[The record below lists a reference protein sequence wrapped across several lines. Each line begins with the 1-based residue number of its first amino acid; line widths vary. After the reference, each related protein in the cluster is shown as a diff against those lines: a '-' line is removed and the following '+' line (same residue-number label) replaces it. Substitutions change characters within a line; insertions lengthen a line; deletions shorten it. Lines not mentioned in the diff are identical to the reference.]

1 MKKFPKAGLLI
12 ITLVIP
18 ALIFTLLKLFGT
30 NHYDLPYFVAEK
42 DGNGSII
49 MQNGDTLFH
58 QVSADCGVFGGVNL
72 DGRLTVVSRM
82 PSNCGEPCERA
93 IDELERIAA
102 LKAAIPE
109 LQVLLVATDAV
120 RQGDWQ
126 SVKADSVVVADC
138 FEKELTDIAKGSNI
152 VNGRAGQIVL
162 IDRNKHV
169 RGFYKAGDGEETGR
183 LMAEIKI
190 LDYEKKN
197 EK

>member
-12 ITLVIP
+12 VTLVIP

-42 DGNGSII
+42 DGIGCALD
-49 MQNGDTLFH
+49 QNGDTLFH
-58 QVSADCGVFGGVNL
+58 QVSADCRIFGGTKL

-82 PSNCGEPCERA
+82 PANCGEPCGRA
-93 IDELERIAA
+93 TDELTRIVE
-102 LKAAIPE
+102 LRSAIPE
-109 LQVLLVATDAV
+109 LQVILVASDSV
-120 RQGDWQ
+120 RMGDWRA
-126 SVKADSVVVADC
+126 VKVDSATIANC
-138 FEKELTDIAKGSNI
+138 FSKELTDAAKGSDAM
-152 VNGRAGQIVL
+152 NGRAGQIVL
-162 IDRNKHV
+162 IDRNRQV
-169 RGFYKAGDGEETGR
+169 RGFYKAGDGEETDR

>member
-49 MQNGDTLFH
+49 VQNGDTLFH

-109 LQVLLVATDAV
+109 LQVLSIASDTV
-120 RQGDWQ
+120 RRGEWR
-126 SVKADSVVVADC
+126 SLKADSGTIASC
-138 FEKELTDIAKGSNI
+138 FSKELTDSAKGSDAS
-152 VNGRAGQIVL
+152 NGRAGQIVL

>member
-12 ITLVIP
+12 VTLVIP
-18 ALIFTLLKLFGT
+18 ALIFALLKLFGT

-49 MQNGDTLFH
+49 VQNGDTLFH
-58 QVSADCGVFGGVNL
+58 QVSGDCGVFEGVNL

-93 IDELERIAA
+93 TDEMERIAA

-109 LQVLLVATDAV
+109 LQVLSIAEDTV
-120 RQGDWQ
+120 RRGSWQ
-126 SVKADSVVVADC
+126 LVKADSAAIASC
-138 FEKELTDIAKGSNI
+138 FSKELTDAVKGSDAS
-152 VNGRAGQIVL
+152 NGRAGQIVL
-162 IDRNKHV
+162 IDRNRHV
-169 RGFYKAGDGEETGR
+169 RGFYKAGDGEETDR

>member
-18 ALIFTLLKLFGT
+18 ALIFALLKLFGT

-93 IDELERIAA
+93 TDELERIAA

>member
-12 ITLVIP
+12 VTLVIP
-18 ALIFTLLKLFGT
+18 ALIFALLKLFGT

-49 MQNGDTLFH
+49 VQNGDTLFQ
-58 QVSADCGVFGGVNL
+58 QVSADCGIFGGVNL
-72 DGRLTVVSRM
+72 DGRLTVVSRT
-82 PSNCGEPCERA
+82 PPNCGEPCERA
-93 IDELERIAA
+93 TDELERIAA

-109 LQVLLVATDAV
+109 LQVLSIASDTV
-120 RQGDWQ
+120 RRGEWQ
-126 SVKADSVVVADC
+126 SVRADSATIANC
-138 FEKELTDIAKGSNI
+138 FSKELTDAAKVSDAS
-152 VNGRAGQIVL
+152 NGRAGQIVL
-162 IDRNKHV
+162 IDRNRHV
-169 RGFYKAGDGEETGR
+169 RGFYKAGDGEETDR

>member
-18 ALIFTLLKLFGT
+18 ALIFALLKLFGT

>member
-18 ALIFTLLKLFGT
+18 ALIFALLKLFGT

-49 MQNGDTLFH
+49 VQNGDTLFH
-58 QVSADCGVFGGVNL
+58 QVSASCGLLRTVSLEGHFSVLYLMPADC
-72 DGRLTVVSRM
+72 DER
-82 PSNCGEPCERA
+82 CERA
-93 IDELERIAA
+93 IDEFERVAA
-102 LKAAIPE
+102 LKENIRDLQPMVLPVDSAAVAGCVNKE
-109 LQVLLVATDAV
+109 LSDP
-120 RQGDWQ
+120 
-126 SVKADSVVVADC
+126 VKAAD
-138 FEKELTDIAKGSNI
+138 KPMSP
-152 VNGRAGQIVL
+152 AGLMVL
-162 IDRNKHV
+162 IDSRKYV
-169 RGFYKAGDGEETGR
+169 RGFYKAGDGEETDR

>member
-18 ALIFTLLKLFGT
+18 ALIFALLKLFGT

-42 DGNGSII
+42 DVKGSII
-49 MQNGDTLFH
+49 VQKGDTLFH

-72 DGRLTVVSRM
+72 NGRLTVVSRM

-93 IDELERIAA
+93 TDELERIAA

-109 LQVLLVATDAV
+109 LQILLVAADTI
-120 RQGDWQ
+120 RRGEWQ
-126 SVKADSVVVADC
+126 PAKVDSATIASC
-138 FEKELTDIAKGSNI
+138 FSKELTDSEKGSDAL
-152 VNGRAGQIVL
+152 NGPAGQILL
-162 IDRNKHV
+162 IDRERHI
-169 RGFYKAGDGEETGR
+169 RGFYKAGNAEETDR
-183 LMAEIKI
+183 LMAEVKI

>member
-18 ALIFTLLKLFGT
+18 ALIFALLKLLGT

-42 DGNGSII
+42 DDKGSII
-49 MQNGDTLFH
+49 VQNGDTLFH

-93 IDELERIAA
+93 TDELERIAA

-109 LQVLLVATDAV
+109 LQVLSIATDTV
-120 RQGDWQ
+120 RRGEWQ
-126 SVKADSVVVADC
+126 SVKADSVTIASC
-138 FEKELTDIAKGSNI
+138 FSKELTDSAKWSDAS
-152 VNGRAGQIVL
+152 NGRAGQIVL
-162 IDRNKHV
+162 IDRDRHV
-169 RGFYKAGDGEETGR
+169 RGFYKAGDGEETDR

>member
-18 ALIFTLLKLFGT
+18 ALIFALLKLFGT

-49 MQNGDTLFH
+49 VQNGDTLFH
-58 QVSADCGVFGGVNL
+58 QVSGDCGVFGGVNL
-72 DGRLTVVSRM
+72 DGQLTIVSRM

-93 IDELERIAA
+93 IDEMERIAA

-109 LQVLLVATDAV
+109 LQVLSIAADTVK
-120 RQGDWQ
+120 RGSWQ
-126 SVKADSVVVADC
+126 LVKADSATIASC
-138 FEKELTDIAKGSNI
+138 FSQELTDAAKGSDAS
-152 VNGRAGQIVL
+152 NGRAGQIVL
-162 IDRNKHV
+162 IDRNRHV
-169 RGFYKAGDGEETGR
+169 RGFYKAGDGEETDR

>member
-49 MQNGDTLFH
+49 VQNGDTLFH
-58 QVSADCGVFGGVNL
+58 QVSAECGVFGGVNL
-72 DGRLTVVSRM
+72 DGRLTVLSRM

-93 IDELERIAA
+93 TDELERIAA

-109 LQVLLVATDAV
+109 LQVLLIADTV
-120 RQGDWQ
+120 RRGEWQ
-126 SVKADSVVVADC
+126 SVKADSATIANC
-138 FEKELTDIAKGSNI
+138 FSNELTDSAKGSDAL
-152 VNGRAGQIVL
+152 NGRAGQMVL
-162 IDRNKHV
+162 IDRSRHV

>member
-93 IDELERIAA
+93 TDELERIAA

>member
-18 ALIFTLLKLFGT
+18 ALIFALLKLFGT
-30 NHYDLPYFVAEK
+30 NHYEVPYFVAEK
-42 DGNGSII
+42 DGKGSVIV
-49 MQNGDTLFH
+49 QNGDTLFH
-58 QVSADCGVFGGVNL
+58 QVSADCGVFGAINL
-72 DGRLTVVSRM
+72 DKRLTVVSRM

-93 IDELERIAA
+93 TDELERIAA

-109 LQVLLVATDAV
+109 LQVLSIAADTV
-120 RQGDWQ
+120 RRGEWQ
-126 SVKADSVVVADC
+126 SVKIDDVTIASC
-138 FEKELTDIAKGSNI
+138 FSKELTDSAKGSDAL
-152 VNGRAGQIVL
+152 NGQAGQIVL
-162 IDRNKHV
+162 IDRERHV
-169 RGFYKAGDGEETGR
+169 RGFYKAGDGEETDR

>member
-12 ITLVIP
+12 VTLVIP
-18 ALIFTLLKLFGT
+18 ALIFALLKLFGT

-49 MQNGDTLFH
+49 VQNGDTLFH
-58 QVSADCGVFGGVNL
+58 QVSGDCGAFGGVNL

-93 IDELERIAA
+93 TDEMERIAA
-102 LKAAIPE
+102 LKASIPE
-109 LQVLLVATDAV
+109 LQVLSIGEDTVK
-120 RQGDWQ
+120 RGSWQ
-126 SVKADSVVVADC
+126 LVKADSAAIASC
-138 FEKELTDIAKGSNI
+138 FSKELTDAAKKSDTSN
-152 VNGRAGQIVL
+152 GPAGQIVL
-162 IDRNKHV
+162 IDRERHV
-169 RGFYKAGDGEETGR
+169 RGFYKAGDGEETDR